1 MDSTKNLIAGAKIFA
16 CVIIPVYAALTTL
29 RVMMTYAGLDQ
40 VKWGDWFPTLVG
52 PGGVTLMVPVAL
64 LVVLTASGHAER
76 AWRGIATMV
85 ERTPGLLAKI
95 PAGSLLTTLLW
106 GAALIGF
113 PVIGLMAIPEAWT
126 RWTPWVLVAFSPLIL
141 SLAIGFVFKPR
152 ALLDS
157 VAEMRNR
164 RALTAFGV
172 KVLVMVGASWLVYD
186 MHASMAEA
194 GILWITPLI
203 GAFAPLMLGSI
214 ASGFVARDGR
224 AGTPSP
230 TSA

>member
-1 MDSTKNLIAGAKIFA
+1 MHSTKNLFAGAKILA

-40 VKWGDWFPTLVG
+40 VMWGDWFPTLVG

-76 AWRGIATMV
+76 AWRGIVTMA
-85 ERTPGLLAKI
+85 ERAPGLLAKI
-95 PAGSLLTTLLW
+95 PTRSLLTTLLW
-106 GAALIGF
+106 GAAIIGF
-113 PVIGLMAIPEAWT
+113 PVIGLMTMPEAWT
-126 RWTPWVLVAFSPLIL
+126 HWVPWVLVAFSPLIL
-141 SLAIGFVFKPR
+141 SLAIGFVFKPQE
-152 ALLDS
+152 LFDS

-164 RALTAFGV
+164 RALVAFGV
-172 KVLVMVGASWLVYD
+172 KIVVMVGVSWLVYD
-186 MHASMAEA
+186 MHASMAEM

-203 GAFAPLMLGSI
+203 GAFAPLMFGSI

-224 AGTPSP
+224 ADTSSP